1 MVVLFK
7 DFLFWLW
14 SPGPQPDIF
23 PALYWPQSND
33 SHSGIDYDD
42 INYYSWGED
51 KVRDRR
57 AAKVL
62 AWALE
67 MLAKG
72 KFDRGDYRQL
82 IILIVVWLSHRT
94 SVENFR
100 FPVPGAHHF
109 ARCSLQTKQNAWH
122 NVV

>member
-1 MVVLFK
+1 MCEGWAGFAG
-7 DFLFWLW
+7 D
-14 SPGPQPDIF
+14 
-23 PALYWPQSND
+23 D

-42 INYYSWGED
+42 INYYPWGED

-82 IILIVVWLSHRT
+82 LILIVVWLSHRT
-94 SVENFR
+94 SVENFK

-109 ARCSLQTKQNAWH
+109 ARCI
-122 NVV
+122 